1 MSLIPGATGT
11 PSSFPDGFQVAG
23 NGSPATPAF
32 TFLSPSNNTGMYSP
46 GDDQIAFSSNGVRSL
61 LVGSSGEFI
70 IGPSS
75 GAGLTHTIQSGG
87 GTTLL
92 NLTSSAGAFST
103 QIKFN
108 AAGGGNG
115 GILIPASGSFTFRNN
130 TDTTTFGE
138 VSLGGAWSFGV
149 VPGSGSSALSHT
161 FQADGSVSVFLNTS
175 THSDASPLLRFRR
188 GGSDRASIGIA
199 GAGAGSIGSISS
211 PNDFIIYTNGYPF
224 KISTDTAAN
233 TALSITTSGAV
244 TLGPNSFSGLH
255 NINGIVRVVVPGAT
269 TGGFRLSG
277 ATSESHLQFLGTNAS
292 TNGSL
297 RFYSYRSDLSNEKD
311 VGLIDGD
318 GTWTLG
324 PAGNRAIRLHGP
336 ASEVTFFPDVDA
348 DRTLFV
354 NYNGYNGGTTRF
366 RSISFYNGKNTSIGS
381 YDNAGTWTF
390 GAGGSSSI
398 HIFNGSTSAT
408 VNGNF
413 AVKGSNS
420 TSTAS
425 SGARIFDAQYTG
437 DADCTGGYFFHCI
450 NSSGS
455 TIGRIEATSNTG
467 VVYSVSSDERLKQNP
482 ISFNGLDMVMQML
495 PKEFAWVSNPN
506 RREKGFYAQEMFLV
520 CPEVVSVGSDELTD
534 DGSIKTPWSMDY
546 GKLTPVL
553 VKAIQELKAELDVAK
568 AQIQT
573 LLNP

>member
-108 AAGGGNG
+108 AAGSGNG

-244 TLGPNSFSGLH
+244 TLGPSASTATNCVVNGAASVTHGVVFPASQNAVANANTLDDYEEGTFTPTLTASVTNPTNYGQNGRYTKIGNLVHAEIYITFDGTSTFGSGIYIISGLPFATAATH
-255 NINGIVRVVVPGAT
+255 IV
-269 TGGFRLSG
+269 TGWG
-277 ATSESHLQFLGTNAS
+277 
-292 TNGSL
+292 
-297 RFYSYRSDLSNEKD
+297 
-311 VGLIDGD
+311 
-318 GTWTLG
+318 
-324 PAGNRAIRLHGP
+324 
-336 ASEVTFFPDVDA
+336 
-348 DRTLFV
+348 TLFK
-354 NYNGYNGGTTRF
+354 
-366 RSISFYNGKNTSIGS
+366 SGS
-381 YDNAGTWTF
+381 GWYEATMEIT
-390 GAGGSSSI
+390 AGGS
-398 HIFNGSTSAT
+398 
-408 VNGNF
+408 
-413 AVKGSNS
+413 GSNL
-420 TSTAS
+420 
-425 SGARIFDAQYTG
+425 IYTQ
-437 DADCTGGYFFHCI
+437 T
-450 NSSGS
+450 NSFVTHANPTTWNSGS
-455 TIGRIEATSNTG
+455 YFKYQFTYR
-467 VVYSVSSDERLKQNP
+467 
-482 ISFNGLDMVMQML
+482 
-495 PKEFAWVSNPN
+495 
-506 RREKGFYAQEMFLV
+506 
-520 CPEVVSVGSDELTD
+520 
-534 DGSIKTPWSMDY
+534 
-546 GKLTPVL
+546 
-553 VKAIQELKAELDVAK
+553 VA
-568 AQIQT
+568 
-573 LLNP
+573 